1 MSITLCM
8 TLKNEADILARCLDS
23 VLPYVDEALIA
34 DTGSTDGTR
43 ELLVERYGIRPLER
57 KLEAAKFFS
66 VTEVRNSL
74 YGIAR
79 TDWLLYIDADEIF
92 TGKSGP
98 RLVEE
103 MRDAPA
109 GLGGFFGTWSTQFEG
124 ETAFEDYKLFV
135 FRKHYRKR
143 GLAHANVQLDIR
155 QHGGRAAWLDG
166 LEVAHRPKSRQ
177 FREKRELYRWRLN
190 KVLDAEPGWLRH
202 NWFSGY
208 MEFQDGNHE
217 KALALFGPLISSRST
232 FFPVEGLNARMVAI
246 DALIRLGRADDAKRA
261 ILEADDFYLQVKDD
275 FEVEINFR
283 IAPWLAAARDAMARD
298 DLAAIKAYRFGC

>member
-1 MSITLCM
+1 M
-8 TLKNEADILARCLDS
+8 TLRNEADILARCLDS

-43 ELLVERYGIRPLER
+43 ELLVERYGIKPLER
-57 KLEAAKFFS
+57 KLEAAKFYS

-74 YGIAR
+74 YNIAR
-79 TDWLLYIDADEIF
+79 TDWLLYVDADEIL
-92 TGKSGP
+92 TGESGP
-98 RLVEE
+98 RLAAAT
-103 MRDAPA
+103 RQAPSA
-109 GLGGFFGTWSTQFEG
+109 IGGFFGTWSTQFEG
-124 ETAFEDYKLFV
+124 EEAFEDYKLFA

-166 LEVAHRPKSRQ
+166 LDVAHRPKSRQ
-177 FREKRELYRWRLN
+177 FREKRELYRWRLG
-190 KVLDAEPGWLRH
+190 KVLDAEPGWFRH

-208 MEFQDGNHE
+208 MEFQDGDYE
-217 KALALFGPLISSRST
+217 KALILFEPLIASRSQ

-246 DALIRLGRADDAKRA
+246 DALIRLGRIK
-261 ILEADDFYLQVKDD
+261 EAGTALAEAGAFFTAVKDD
-275 FEVEINFR
+275 FEVAINFR
-283 IAPWLAAARDAMARD
+283 IAPWLERAQKAYEEG